1 MRAISFGRGS
11 SMGAAVVLML
21 SILVAPAVVRA
32 VDVSDVLSRMQ
43 QALGSGKD
51 MRAIFTLEMSNAS
64 AEIVRWAGAYYR
76 RGGPDPRAR
85 LVFESP
91 LDLRGTDVSVRRG
104 TDGTNHV
111 RVYLPGLRRVREI
124 DGDMRGE
131 AFMGTDFNYEDLGF
145 HQLEYQQHSLLGEV
159 EQGGRDCYQL
169 ESVPQ
174 RGWWYGRIVRYIDK
188 KTFLPL
194 RTEYYDRGNVLWK
207 VRTVDEVKTIAS
219 FATPTSITM
228 RTLPTGTSTRIT
240 LSEVQYNTGLA
251 DVLFEGP

>member
-1 MRAISFGRGS
+1 MQQAIAFGRAS
-11 SMGAAVVLML
+11 SLG
-21 SILVAPAVVRA
+21 LVALILSVLVLPAA
-32 VDVSDVLSRMQ
+32 APAADVNEVLVGMQ
-43 QALGSGKD
+43 RALGSGKD
-51 MRAIFTLEMSNAS
+51 MRAVFRLEMSNAGG
-64 AEIVRWAGAYYR
+64 ETVHWAGAYYR
-76 RGGPDPRAR
+76 RGEPDTRTR

-91 LDLRGTDVSVRRG
+91 IDLRGTDVSVRRG
-104 TDGTNHV
+104 GDGTNHV

-131 AFMGTDFNYEDLGF
+131 AFIGTDFNYEDLGLQ
-145 HQLEYQQHSLLGEV
+145 QLDYQQHSLLGDV
-159 EQGGRDCYQL
+159 EQSGRDCYQL
-169 ESVPQ
+169 ESTPQ

-188 KTFLPL
+188 KNSLPL
-194 RTEYYDRGNVLWK
+194 RTEYYDRGSVLWK
-207 VRTVDEVKTIAS
+207 VRTIDEVKIIAS